1 MARLV
6 VKFETAML
14 KEVPIGSAPI
24 SIGRAPDNEIH
35 IDNMAV
41 SNYHARV
48 YPESGRLMVEDL
60 DSLNGTFLNN
70 NRIKREWLRSGD
82 SILVGKHVIVVD
94 QEHDAA
100 ATVETVRK
108 APAPKVDETYVLD
121 SSRRSEAGQHAG
133 TGEGAPG
140 TAPARVRV
148 PSLVVLKGKANQKD
162 YVLSNKLT
170 IIGKSPMATIRL
182 RGWFAP
188 QVAAQ
193 INKKENGYFLGLTG
207 REPKINGVRVKPPV
221 QLNDGDIIDIGG
233 VSLKFMYRD

>member
-14 KEVPIGSAPI
+14 KEVTIGSSPI

-35 IDNMAV
+35 IDNLAV

-48 YPESGRLMVEDL
+48 YPESGRLMIEDL
-60 DSLNGTFLNN
+60 DSLNGTFLND

-82 SILVGKHVIVVD
+82 TILVGKHVIIVD

-100 ATVETVRK
+100 ATDHVRK
-108 APAPKVDETYVLD
+108 APAPKMDETYVLD
-121 SSRRSEAGQHAG
+121 SSRRTEPGHQAGA
-133 TGEGAPG
+133 GEGASAS
-140 TAPARVRV
+140 TARARV
-148 PSLVVLKGKANQKD
+148 PSLMVLKGKTTETD

-193 INKKENGYFLGLTG
+193 INKNQNGYFLGLT
-207 REPKINGVRVKPPV
+207 RRQPKVNGERVKPPV
-221 QLNDGDIIDIGG
+221 KLNDGDIIDIGG
-233 VSLKFMYRD
+233 VLLKFMYRD

>member
-14 KEVPIGSAPI
+14 KEVPIGSSPI

-35 IDNMAV
+35 IDNLAV

-100 ATVETVRK
+100 VVESVRK

-121 SSRRSEAGQHAG
+121 SSRRSEPAHAA
-133 TGEGAPG
+133 TGDGATG
-140 TAPARVRV
+140 AAPTRVRV
-148 PSLVVLKGKANQKD
+148 PSLIVLKGKTSQKD

-182 RGWFAP
+182 QGWFAP

-193 INKKENGYFLGLTG
+193 INKNQNGYYLGLTR
-207 REPKINGVRVKPPV
+207 REPKINGERVKPPV
-221 QLNDGDIIDIGG
+221 QLNDGDVIDIGG
-233 VSLKFMYRD
+233 VSLKFMYKD